1 MGPRTIA
8 QRCLP
13 PPTSGCPSRISRA
26 GYSDASKAI
35 AEAARMSLLARE
47 AICSELEDAPGG
59 DEMTLLKLRNEAA
72 DPAAEI
78 NTSIVYAKDLQGT
91 SQSFVCTADGRVS
104 QLTPSARL
112 LTPGGSLSGTI
123 ASSAEETIELLPG
136 EHTLDA
142 DVTGDSVTLR
152 FRRGAVLVVPVSR
165 SIGSRLDF
173 SEGGLIRPAAE
184 TTVTINGPVM
194 MPDTAHCF
202 DIGLEGRF
210 GFGAGTMSY
219 LTPCHFGALLD
230 DMTDAQA
237 AIQAAID
244 SLPVNGGVVRFPLGR
259 MVSYSQINVDRDYV
273 TIEGMGWGSEL
284 RLQTDAAATL
294 FSFGKQGPPFKKPD
308 GPLRACAIRN
318 ISLSSGLRDGDFP
331 KTAIDVHDAREFLAE
346 RIEIQPWRGRSK
358 TPAIGLRVRGRD
370 AGTYRKLLIHAGLP
384 ILLDLN
390 TEDVDQR
397 AFRDVKDMDHHTFA
411 DLNLVA
417 YEAPGPV
424 IKIMSGFVIRNTT
437 FTGYQAW
444 VLGGL
449 EWVDDE
455 EAAPRDFSN
464 NVAIQN
470 VRADQIGRHPSVF
483 AIDIQK
489 DPDYPLHELSL
500 SNCLTAGPGG
510 GWNGVRVTGV
520 ENLIH
525 DRTVRYEGALTSLVA
540 DGTVDSGAPRDP
552 DVADRHPDRPGALP
566 LRRRPLR
573 HRGHGAAPSRSHPA
587 GAGGSR
593 QRAPRR
599 QHLVLGLGDRQVEPW
614 APRPQADPLEERDRP
629 VPPERLRPQA
639 TPGVD
644 PQRSREAD
652 SQVQAAGKRTHA
664 RNLVR
669 RATGRAER
677 ARRRRRAQLH
687 RGVAGLPGT
696 ADRRTCAPVGRLPV
710 SRRRGA
716 ERLARAAAGGSD
728 GRGRPFPPRGGR
740 DAHG

>member
-1 MGPRTIA
+1 
-8 QRCLP
+8 
-13 PPTSGCPSRISRA
+13 
-26 GYSDASKAI
+26 
-35 AEAARMSLLARE
+35 
-47 AICSELEDAPGG
+47 
-59 DEMTLLKLRNEAA
+59 MTLLKLRNEAA

-424 IKIMSGFVIRNTT
+424 IKIMLGFVIRNTT

-470 VRADQIGRHPSVF
+470 VRAEQIGRHPSVF

-540 DGTVDSGAPRDP
+540 DGTVDSGAPRGYLDGLRMTRTSPTDIQIGPGRCRSDDDRFDIEVTAPLPADLTQLGPAGRDSGRLAANTWYSVWVIDKSNHGPHAPKLILSRSATDP
-552 DVADRHPDRPGALP
+552 SRPSGFDLKRRLGWIRSDRAKQIRKFKQLGSGRTREIWYDEPLAELNALAD
-566 LRRRPLR
+566 
-573 HRGHGAAPSRSHPA
+573 GAALSFTGVSLASQVPPTAELVHLLAGFLSPVGGAPSDSLELRPA
-587 GAGGSR
+587 GAMAADGPFHLAAGATLTA
-593 QRAPRR
+593 RATFPAEMPCGAAQAIEYKVTDADDRAD
-599 QHLVLGLGDRQVEPW
+599 LWVLGFDDDL
-614 APRPQADPLEERDRP
+614 
-629 VPPERLRPQA
+629 
-639 TPGVD
+639 
-644 PQRSREAD
+644 
-652 SQVQAAGKRTHA
+652 
-664 RNLVR
+664 
-669 RATGRAER
+669 
-677 ARRRRRAQLH
+677 
-687 RGVAGLPGT
+687 
-696 ADRRTCAPVGRLPV
+696 
-710 SRRRGA
+710 
-716 ERLARAAAGGSD
+716 
-728 GRGRPFPPRGGR
+728 
-740 DAHG
+740 